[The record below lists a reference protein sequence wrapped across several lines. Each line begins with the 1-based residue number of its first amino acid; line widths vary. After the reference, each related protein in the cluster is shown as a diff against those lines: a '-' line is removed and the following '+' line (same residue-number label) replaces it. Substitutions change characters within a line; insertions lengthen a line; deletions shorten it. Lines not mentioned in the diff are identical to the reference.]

1 MTIFDDDQKSM
12 LDVYLYETNQLF
24 EQLDKILIE
33 SEKQETINK
42 EDIHSIF
49 RIMHTT
55 KRLIIHDGIRW
66 YCGVDAYC

>member
-49 RIMHTT
+49 RIM
-55 KRLIIHDGIRW
+55 KLIIHDGIRW